1 MTKNPKKQR
10 KAWVNKV
17 IEQTEVR
24 GDKPEQADS
33 NQPVKYA
40 HMQ

>member
-1 MTKNPKKQR
+1 M
-10 KAWVNKV
+10 
-17 IEQTEVR
+17 IEKTEVR